1 MLAPDG
7 SVQVG
12 YEPRLSVDELMSAH
26 RLMRLSRQFDERAF
40 SLQRQGRLGT
50 FSPAQGQ
57 EAAIVGA
64 ASALDPA
71 RDWIVPQY
79 RELPALVRHGYPL
92 ASFFRYLKGD
102 PAGGGPPVGVNM
114 LPLQISLAAQLPHA
128 VGLAWGLGH
137 QGRDSVVM
145 VFFGDGAAS
154 EGDTHEAMNLAGIR
168 RAPVVFILQ
177 NNGWAISTPVSSQ
190 NAAPNYAARAAG
202 YGFPGLLVDGNDL
215 FAMADAARWAVAR
228 ARAGEGA
235 TLIEARTYRLGPH
248 NTADE
253 PGRYMPEHELEER
266 RRLEPLVRLETYLR
280 ARGLLD
286 EQREAALTDE
296 LIAEVNDAF
305 ADADQGTTARADQL
319 FEHVYMKFP
328 SRVVRQRE
336 EVARWQS

>member
-1 MLAPDG
+1 M
-7 SVQVG
+7 
-12 YEPRLSVDELMSAH
+12 
-26 RLMRLSRQFDERAF
+26 
-40 SLQRQGRLGT
+40 
-50 FSPAQGQ
+50 
-57 EAAIVGA
+57 GA

-128 VGLAWGLGH
+128 VGLAWGLSH

-215 FAMADAARWAVAR
+215 LAMADAARWAVAR

-266 RRLEPLVRLETYLR
+266 RRLEPLVRLGTYLR

-286 EQREAALTDE
+286 EQREAALTDDSSRRSTTHSPMQTKARPPALTKSSARIYEVPSPRCPSARGGSPVAE
-296 LIAEVNDAF
+296 LKITNRSARRLRPRWN
-305 ADADQGTTARADQL
+305 GT
-319 FEHVYMKFP
+319 
-328 SRVVRQRE
+328 SG
-336 EVARWQS
+336 